1 MTQLGLFIY
10 PWNFAE
16 EGVPQLVE
24 YVRSLGIER
33 LYLTS
38 AYHAG
43 FFLHPHSTGRKVRM
57 LEDGVVY
64 FRPDQTTWDSSPIH
78 PVVSKFCAAG
88 NLFADICEAARQFDL
103 EISAWTVCLHNT
115 RLGLLHPESTIHN
128 VYGDSYPHAL
138 TPGDPVARDYVIR
151 LVTDLVKNYPLH
163 SILLEAPNYRGRAH
177 GGTWVTGHHHER
189 TGLHLG
195 DLEEALLDI
204 SFNPVDV
211 KAAQQAAVD
220 VEAVRIA
227 VRSHLDKYF
236 DAAPAADEELAATLV
251 EFRARVPELIDY
263 EAYFRRSEESLLTDL
278 KAVVEQNGVKLAA
291 SANHYSA
298 DVVFVAAYGESI
310 ELIAQ
315 ITRNAKQQLAAHQQ
329 LVVGLRLGFYS
340 PGMGTALLSKQELN
354 RAVDTAISH
363 GADTVAFYNYGE
375 APRRCI
381 EWIRGISSGH

>member
-1 MTQLGLFIY
+1 MTQPGLFIY

-24 YVRSLGIER
+24 YVRGLGVKR

-43 FFLHPHSTGRKVRM
+43 FFLHPHGSGRRVRM

-64 FRPDQTTWDSSPIH
+64 FRPHQPTWGSSVIQ
-78 PVVSKFCAAG
+78 PVVSELCEAN
-88 NLFADICEAARQFDL
+88 NLFGEICQTARQYDL
-103 EISAWTVCLHNT
+103 EVSAWTVCLHNT

-138 TPGDPVARDYVIR
+138 TPADPAARDYVIR
-151 LVTDLVKNYPLH
+151 LVADLAKNYPLH
-163 SILLEAPNYRGRAH
+163 SILLEAPDYRGRAH

-189 TGLHLG
+189 TGLHLRE
-195 DLEEALLDI
+195 LEESLLDI
-204 SFNPVDV
+204 SFNPADV

-220 VEAVRIA
+220 VEAVRVA

-236 DAAPAADEELAATLV
+236 NAAPAVDEELADTLV
-251 EFRARVPELIDY
+251 EFRARVPELVDY
-263 EAYFRRSEESLLTDL
+263 EAHFRRSEASLLDEL
-278 KAVVEQNGVKLAA
+278 KTVVEPTGVKLVT
-291 SANHYSA
+291 SANHTSA
-298 DVVFVAAYGESI
+298 DIVFVAAYGESI
-310 ELIAQ
+310 ERIAR

-329 LVVGLRLGFYS
+329 LVVGIRLGFYS
-340 PGMGTALLSKQELN
+340 PGMGTPVLSEQELS
-354 RAVDTAISH
+354 RVVDTAISH
-363 GADTVAFYNYGE
+363 GADTVALYNYGE

-381 EWIRGISSGH
+381 EWIRQIASVE